1 MRKALIP
8 LALLAGLPITAASA
22 ADMAVKAPA
31 PVAATVFSWTG
42 IYIGAE
48 AGYGDARSDST
59 RLVGNSQFLTGTT
72 DSVDRY
78 GGLFGFEVGGNYQI
92 NWLVLGVEGDWQYS
106 TISGTA
112 TQFANV
118 PAAAA
123 TGNRTFQ
130 SRDTDW
136 VDTVTGRVGVAWDR
150 WMLFAKGGGAWRHV
164 NDNARNSTFTG
175 AGVLLSSSTTNSS
188 NESGY
193 VVGGGVEWAPSDIVS
208 FKLEGDWYNFGNNLA
223 AAGVCITGAGC
234 GGPGA
239 VTAAGDSTTKA
250 TMWEVKAGVNLKLN
264 WLAGK

>member
-31 PVAATVFSWTG
+31 PVAATIFSWTG

-48 AGYGDARSDST
+48 AGYGDSHSQST
-59 RLVGNSQFLTGTT
+59 RLVANSQFLAGTA
-72 DSVDRY
+72 DSADRY

-106 TISGTA
+106 TVSGTA
-112 TQFANV
+112 TNIGNTAG
-118 PAAAA
+118 ALA
-123 TGNRTFQ
+123 TGNRTFS
-130 SRDTDW
+130 SRDVDW

-150 WMLFAKGGGAWRHV
+150 WMLYAKGGGAWRHI
-164 NDNARNSTFTG
+164 NDNARNNTFTA
-175 AGVLLSSSTTNSS
+175 AGVLVSSSSVNSS
-188 NESGY
+188 SESGY

-208 FKLEGDWYNFGNNLA
+208 FKVEGDWYNFRNNLS
-223 AAGVCITGAGC
+223 AAGVCITGAC

-239 VTAAGDSTTKA
+239 AIAAGDVTTKS